1 MYYEPG
7 LTPHGLPHDP
17 FKSCV
22 VPRPIGWISTVD
34 AQGRDNL
41 APYSQFQNVTFNP
54 PIVMFSANQDTSGQR
69 KDSVRNA
76 EDTGEFVRN
85 LATYELR
92 DAVNISAQEL
102 PHGVD
107 EFERVGLAKL
117 PSRKVKPARVAGSPI
132 QFECVYLNTLRFPGV
147 PPMGTAD
154 VVFGR
159 VVAVHIA
166 DEVLT
171 PEGFVDVLKI
181 RPLARMGYFDYTT
194 VDSKFQMVIPGDSRA
209 HLAGLQRARL
219 RHRQVKPAAARQH
232 HVLAGLGVAHDG
244 GELEAGLA
252 RFGHA
257 QHPVGA
263 RAFADGAGEAPALG
277 HQRGHGAGAQV
288 LDDDTHGFHS

>member
-7 LTPHGLPHDP
+7 VTPHGLPFDP

-34 AQGRDNL
+34 AQGRHNL

-54 PIVMFSANQDTSGQR
+54 PIVMFSANQDTGGNR

-76 EDTGEFVRN
+76 EQTGEFVWN
-85 LATYELR
+85 MATYELR
-92 DAVNISAQEL
+92 EAVNASAEEL

-107 EFERVGLAKL
+107 EFERAGLQKL
-117 PSRKVKPARVAGSPI
+117 PSKLVKPMRVARSPI

-166 DEVLT
+166 DEAIDINGL
-171 PEGFVDVLKI
+171 VDVLKI
-181 RPLARMGYFDYTT
+181 QPLARMGYYDYTF
-194 VDSKFQMVIPGDSRA
+194 VDNKFEMVIPGNSKA
-209 HLAGLQRARL
+209 LLAGLE
-219 RHRQVKPAAARQH
+219 
-232 HVLAGLGVAHDG
+232 GS
-244 GELEAGLA
+244 
-252 RFGHA
+252 
-257 QHPVGA
+257 
-263 RAFADGAGEAPALG
+263 ADKAKSSAEPI
-277 HQRGHGAGAQV
+277 
-288 LDDDTHGFHS
+288 